1 MLRINEFKIENLS
14 SDCFTD
20 NPAPVFSFSM
30 ISSEK
35 NVLLK
40 KAILSVNNWM
50 EVFERQTGLVYEGPE
65 LTPFTKYLAILEITD
80 DHGETA
86 KASLEFETGFME
98 SKWKAAWITDS
109 SYQFKERKKSPRPMT
124 FKKDFSIK
132 GEIEQARIY
141 STALGIYELELNG
154 RKVGDE
160 YFAPGYTSYKNQ
172 LQYQMN
178 DIT

>member
-80 DHGETA
+80 DHG
-86 KASLEFETGFME
+86 KLR
-98 SKWKAAWITDS
+98 KLPWNLKPVLWKVS
-109 SYQFKERKKSPRPMT
+109 
-124 FKKDFSIK
+124 
-132 GEIEQARIY
+132 
-141 STALGIYELELNG
+141 G
-154 RKVGDE
+154 RL
-160 YFAPGYTSYKNQ
+160 PG
-172 LQYQMN
+172 
-178 DIT
+178 